1 VTSWRRHQLR
11 ARLTRHRFFETQSQL
26 PKSQTDQ
33 NNKSLL
39 SSQALSNTVW
49 AFSKL
54 GEDEEALL
62 DAVAAASVPQLPEF
76 NAQNLANL
84 VREFTLFF

>member
-1 VTSWRRHQLR
+1 M
-11 ARLTRHRFFETQSQL
+11 
-26 PKSQTDQ
+26 
-33 NNKSLL
+33 
-39 SSQALSNTVW
+39 W

-84 VREFTLFF
+84 VREFTLFS